1 MNRDRLQRELGY
13 QFSNPALL
21 EQALTHRSHS
31 AQHNERFEFL
41 GDALLE
47 TVISAYLYRN
57 RPRTPEGDLTRLRAS
72 IVNREQ
78 LAIIA
83 RELDLGREMRLGQGE
98 MKSGGHHR
106 DSILADAVEALI
118 AAVYL
123 DSDFTTCEQTTL
135 MLFAPALDALPDA
148 QSLTKKPSERIGFLM
163 TQPTA
168 TQPEHGAQGTHTCQT
183 CDLPPYKG
191 INQQIH
197 AITVFNIIPHRNH
210 FCFIKMVVYQHPFRR
225 LGDVFLLFRMHPRR
239 FTGHNPFWISR
250 RDKHRTLKHKSM
262 FVQRNGPRNCLQLS
276 QGNQFII
283 YGQNIL
289 MAHEKTNQQ
298 THQTIY
304 PD

>member
-98 MKSGGHHR
+98 MKSGGHRR

-148 QSLTKKPSERIGFLM
+148 QSLKDAKSRLQEYLQGRGLPLPSYEIVSESG
-163 TQPTA
+163 
-168 TQPEHGAQGTHTCQT
+168 PEHAR
-183 CDLPPYKG
+183 
-191 INQQIH
+191 
-197 AITVFNIIPHRNH
+197 VFEIEAKSGE
-210 FCFIKMVVYQHPFRR
+210 FVVNARGSSRKKAEQ
-225 LGDVFLLFRMHPRR
+225 DAACALLECYCKPQ
-239 FTGHNPFWISR
+239 
-250 RDKHRTLKHKSM
+250 K
-262 FVQRNGPRNCLQLS
+262 
-276 QGNQFII
+276 
-283 YGQNIL
+283 
-289 MAHEKTNQQ
+289 
-298 THQTIY
+298 
-304 PD
+304 